1 MLDART
7 TVPEKLVSRNSN
19 VPPASRCSTAEDVA
33 DYSHEGLGHGLKR
46 RQSLNSATK
55 LTLIVSG
62 FHPDATV
69 RPGRIDS
76 APIVLAKELASLTA
90 IEEHRHAVLG
100 DLLHHLVHALAGM
113 VTISVDQPWFTEHVD
128 LIAFD

>member
-1 MLDART
+1 MLDARA
-7 TVPEKLVSRNSN
+7 TVPEKLESCNGN
-19 VPPASRCSTAEDVA
+19 VPPASRYSTGEVVA
-33 DYSHEGLGHGLKR
+33 DSHEVLGHGLNR

-62 FHPDATV
+62 FHPNATV
-69 RPGRIDS
+69 RPSRIDPT
-76 APIVLAKELASLTA
+76 PIVFAKELASLTA
-90 IEEHRHAVLG
+90 IEEHCHAVLG

-113 VTISVDQPWFTEHVD
+113 VTISVDQTWFAEHVD